1 LIYLVTSVLKF
12 CIYLLGVTIIFLFFT
27 NSTFAS
33 QSYFIALQNGI
44 QINKCTY
51 EFDIII
57 KSNGDTIELTSYQ
70 TSINFENQFFNN
82 DCELSFSLIPESSEF
97 TNFPF
102 QGIGVIYS
110 GEEIILTFASLP
122 GFDLITEE
130 EKRIG
135 RFSLYSDLPFSG
147 NDLNLRWNFDGSY
160 QTILT
165 GKNFLNF
172 TNPQNH
178 FNYLGNSTGIDY
190 QKEVSSY
197 SLEQNYPNPFNP
209 TTQIRYSIPKAGLVT
224 LKVYNTI
231 GEEIATLVNE
241 EKEAGRYTVE
251 FSAVD
256 GSASGGNSNG
266 FASGVYLY
274 KITAGDSESSSGQ
287 VFVQTKKMILIK

>member
-1 LIYLVTSVLKF
+1 MVIKLI
-12 CIYLLGVTIIFLFFT
+12 ILLGVTIIFLFFT

-44 QINKCTY
+44 QINKLTY
-51 EFDIII
+51 KFDIII

-82 DCELSFSLIPESSEF
+82 DCELSFSFIPESSEF

-135 RFSLYSDLPFSG
+135 RFSLYSNLPFSG
-147 NDLNLRWNFDGSY
+147 NDLNLRWNFDSSY

-209 TTQIRYSIPKAGLVT
+209 GT
-224 LKVYNTI
+224 TI
-231 GEEIATLVNE
+231 GFSVPEDVNNVKLTIYDALGQKITELVNSKLE
-241 EKEAGRYTVE
+241 VGKYSYYWDA
-251 FSAVD
+251 SNA
-256 GSASGGNSNG
+256 ASG
-266 FASGVYLY
+266 LY
-274 KITAGDSESSSGQ
+274 IYELRTEK
-287 VFVQTKKMILIK
+287 FVSMKKMMLLK